1 MKFVEYYC
9 QCFEYQTNNNL
20 NKISTVIFV
29 LLKLV
34 KFGVA
39 MPNDFTM
46 QGGPLM
52 LNDENNTFQFLQLH
66 FHWGST
72 EDQGSEHTVEGRR

>member
-1 MKFVEYYC
+1 MS
-9 QCFEYQTNNNL
+9 
-20 NKISTVIFV
+20 NKILRVLVYRTYDNLSQKIYIVIFG

-46 QGGPLM
+46 QEGPLM
-52 LNDENNTFQFLQLH
+52 VNDENNTFQFLQLH

>member
-1 MKFVEYYC
+1 MS
-9 QCFEYQTNNNL
+9 
-20 NKISTVIFV
+20 NKILRVLVYRTYDNLSQKIYIVIFG